1 MKDLEVKIL
10 IDEYQYVFTKLKHL
24 PLIRKLDHKI
34 PPIPRAKSVN
44 IRSCMSSFE
53 HKKEIEK
60 LVKEIL

>member
-1 MKDLEVKIL
+1 
-10 IDEYQYVFTKLKHL
+10 
-24 PLIRKLDHKI
+24 LDHKI